1 MSNLSLLTDPASFVT
16 QEFGVPSCV
25 MDLVSNLLGLSI
37 IPTEVL
43 MQITLAIQEGMA
55 YANAVIAEMMQEL
68 FGKLGII
75 EFDAFTGKIQLFPDS
90 NMYSLGLA
98 LAGIG
103 AIAGFVAGIDQFITQ
118 VGDQIESIENC
129 LNQLKSDREKKMGID
144 PDTGQAK
151 TLEMPATTRKA
162 LVEATIE
169 NANDFLTRAS
179 AGLQNIAIV
188 LEQREN
194 SPEQVEQE
202 DEDAIFRLV
211 YGPPK
216 AKRGQFI
223 LSRDGLYY
231 DSQNRTYAAGDVPG
245 VEDIGFVPDA
255 TAWKLDHAASLG
267 GKGTRITL
275 DDVDRYVDT
284 ILDVNKIDESEALVT
299 HYDADATLQ
308 VIEGQKLKVL
318 TDMEEQKQAL
328 ITSGYEADSAV
339 VVNYQQQMFS
349 ELQSFEA
356 KAKKRKK
363 QIELAVKAPDL
374 YGASATFAPG
384 QVPVNDFSY
393 LQDFNLAVDVKKQRV
408 LAFDHGEVSGVVLPV
423 KPIFVKE
430 QDSTRRTAVVPIEM
444 NRIGTGAL
452 HNAPD
457 ASSTIL
463 PALSLTDAVVTD
475 GLVSVYSFLD
485 AKIVSPDS
493 SSFTVANTTGDT
505 THNAQLVA
513 KSASKTFPKGL
524 TIPRLTGVAR
534 YQGGATPVLSGLGSF
549 LRLPDSDAMQNLMYS
564 MSGMSMDTWLHIPG
578 FGTGASGYEYS
589 NDLADTIT
597 EAPVSA
603 CGRWTDFHYY
613 KVLLANENIG
623 GDLSGDAN
631 DMTKNESTN
640 LVKGMV
646 VAITRDPQWTKSG
659 LFDRGTDANIGS
671 AQGLD
676 SSALVGDNA
685 LIIAPT
691 QSLNGSDVEFIRKG
705 DCNEQDKPLLGMS
718 VAASATTNSGYSI
731 NDCSSSFVHLG
742 ISMSPDRDFV
752 RVYLN
757 GELLAEQAYTTTF
770 QTTKGRAAQIPSFLI
785 KDENSSPSFQY
796 TSGTVAYT
804 NTLDFLAGPKN
815 DLFFTPWIVGGG
827 WTDGMGFMGE
837 SRGVYSG
844 LNGYIG
850 SLKFYSK
857 GLTAEQV
864 RENYDAHK
872 DFFGNVDI

>member
-1 MSNLSLLTDPASFVT
+1 MSNLSLLTDPNSFAA
-16 QEFGVPSCV
+16 QEFGLPSCV
-25 MDLVSNLLGLSI
+25 MDLANNLLGLGI

-43 MQITLAIQEGMA
+43 MQMNLAIQEAMA
-55 YANAVIAEMMQEL
+55 VANAVIDEMMQEL

-75 EFDAFTGKIQLFPDS
+75 EFDTFTGKIQLFPDS

-98 LAGIG
+98 LGGIA
-103 AIAGFVAGIDQFITQ
+103 AIGSFIAKIDSIVTQ
-118 VGDQIESIENC
+118 VEDQIESIKNC
-129 LNQLKSDREKKMGID
+129 LEQLKSDTEKKKGID
-144 PDTGQAK
+144 PSTGK
-151 TLEMPATTRKA
+151 PKSLEMPATARQA
-162 LVEATIE
+162 LVEATVE
-169 NANDFLTRAS
+169 NATDFLERAS
-179 AGLQNIAIV
+179 KGLQNISTV
-188 LEQREN
+188 LQQREN
-194 SPEQVEQE
+194 APEQVETE
-202 DEDAIFRLV
+202 DEEAIFRLV

-245 VEDIGFVPDA
+245 VEDIGFVPDS

-275 DDVDRYVDT
+275 ADIDQYFDT
-284 ILDVNKIDESEALVT
+284 ILDVNKIDESEALIT
-299 HYDADATLQ
+299 HYEADATLQ

-318 TDMEEQKQAL
+318 TDMETQKQAL
-328 ITSGYEADSAV
+328 IASGYEADSAV
-339 VVNYQQQMFS
+339 VVNYQQQLFS

-452 HNAPD
+452 HNAPNV
-457 ASSTIL
+457 SSTLL
-463 PALSLTDAVVTD
+463 PALSLTDSVVTD
-475 GLVSVYSFLD
+475 GLISVYSFLD
-485 AKIVSPDS
+485 AKVSSPDS
-493 SSFTVANTTGDT
+493 TKFTVANTTGDT

-513 KSASKTFPKGL
+513 KSASTTFPAGL
-524 TIPRLTGVAR
+524 TVPLLTGIAR
-534 YQGGATPVLSGLGSF
+534 YQGGASPVISGLGSF
-549 LRLPDSDAMQNLMYS
+549 LRLPDSNAMQNLMYG
-564 MSGMSMDTWLHIPG
+564 MSGMTMDTWLHLPG
-578 FGTGASGYEYS
+578 FGTGASGYEWS
-589 NDLADTIT
+589 GDLADTIT
-597 EAPVSA
+597 EPPLSS
-603 CGRWTDFHYY
+603 CGQWTDFHYY

-631 DMTKNESTN
+631 DMSKNESTN
-640 LVKGMV
+640 LVKGLV
-646 VAITRDPQWTKSG
+646 VALTRDPQWTRSG
-659 LFDRGTDANIGS
+659 LFDRGTDENIGS

-705 DCNEQDKPLLGMS
+705 NCNEQDKPLLGMS
-718 VAASATTNSGYSI
+718 VAASATTDSGYSI
-731 NDCSSSFVHLG
+731 NDCSSGFVHLG
-742 ISMSPDRDFV
+742 ISMSPDKNFV

-757 GELLAEQAYTTTF
+757 GELLDEQSYELTF
-770 QTTKGRAAQIPSFLI
+770 QTGKGRAAQIPSFLI
-785 KDENSSPSFQY
+785 KNENDNPSFGY
-796 TSGTVAYT
+796 SSGTVDYT
-804 NTLDFLAGPKN
+804 NTFDFLAGPKN
-815 DLFFTPWIVGGG
+815 YNFFTPWIVGGG

-837 SRGVYSG
+837 SRGHYSG

-850 SLKFYSK
+850 SLKFYGK
-857 GLTAEQV
+857 GLTEQQIK
-864 RENYDAHK
+864 ENYDAHK
-872 DFFGNVDI
+872 EFFANVEV